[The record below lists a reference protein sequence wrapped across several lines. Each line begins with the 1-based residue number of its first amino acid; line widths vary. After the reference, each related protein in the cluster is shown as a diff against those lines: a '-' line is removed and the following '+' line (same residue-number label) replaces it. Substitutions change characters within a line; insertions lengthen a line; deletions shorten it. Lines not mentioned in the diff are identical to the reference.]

1 MQLLNVQRR
10 LGYTKKNNR
19 RAAKNY
25 VCPVCFRRPNK
36 CICSCYSMSL
46 ILIDSK
52 LQYAIQKLND
62 ANFFTVDCCEGHFE
76 NKIPN
81 TYISFVKNRK
91 FVDAPK
97 GFEIENGN
105 VLRYTYKN
113 TKSKT
118 EFKKEQ
124 EEVINNLNKWVDYLT
139 GDN

>member
-1 MQLLNVQRR
+1 
-10 LGYTKKNNR
+10 
-19 RAAKNY
+19 
-25 VCPVCFRRPNK
+25 
-36 CICSCYSMSL
+36 MSL
-46 ILIDSK
+46 ILVDSK

-91 FVDAPK
+91 FVDAPE
-97 GFEIENGN
+97 GFKIENGN
-105 VLRYTYKN
+105 VIRYIYKN

-118 EFKKEQ
+118 EFRKEQ